1 MVKKK
6 AIQGHYHNDVREL
19 LTGTLKSSTYVKYL
33 SAFLKEVAK
42 AATCRAL
49 QEQNLVG
56 GKEDWKVLYYGLK
69 IVYPEE
75 TFGGSES

>member
-6 AIQGHYHNDVREL
+6 AIQGQYHNDVREL

-49 QEQNLVG
+49 QE
-56 GKEDWKVLYYGLK
+56 
-69 IVYPEE
+69 
-75 TFGGSES
+75 